1 MILMWV
7 GIAIVGFTAIL
18 LIVFAVL
25 LKDHRGYPIRQVP
38 QISHWMRAHTAAVER
53 QGYQNIFLGQHLFC
67 PAYPGVGY
75 HALSVLPTFLDPEI
89 GWAGGGLRVSA
100 GDGSLLV
107 LAQEIIQGR
116 YREGYHP
123 NLNASGVQTHLYGPT
138 PISVTA
144 GILPE
149 LHDNPYHSVAFL
161 GVYGPEV
168 LIMASTAQRLGGYVF
183 VAAGSLISQA
193 TLFASVED
201 QLIGEEIFM
210 LPGILN
216 PQAKFQSALLT
227 EDILRIILI
236 VALIVLA
243 ILKLVNLL

>member
-7 GIAIVGFTAIL
+7 GIAIVGLAAIL
-18 LIVFAVL
+18 LIVFTVL
-25 LKDHRGYPIRQVP
+25 FRDHKGYPIRQMPKV
-38 QISHWMRAHTAAVER
+38 SRWMRAHTAAIER

-67 PAYPGVGY
+67 PAFPGVGY
-75 HALSVLPTFLDPEI
+75 HVLSILPTLLDPEI
-89 GWAGGGLRVSA
+89 AWGGGLRVSA

-116 YREGYHP
+116 YQDGYHP
-123 NLNASGVQTHLYGPT
+123 NLNDSGVQVHLYGPT

-144 GILPE
+144 GLLPE
-149 LHDNPYHSVAFL
+149 LHEKPYHSVAFL

-168 LIMASTAQRLGGYVF
+168 LTLATAARRLGGHVF
-183 VAAGSLISQA
+183 VAAGNLISQA
-193 TLFASVED
+193 TLFASIQD

-216 PQAKFQSALLT
+216 PKAKFQSAMLT

-243 ILKLVNLL
+243 LLKLVNLL

>member
-1 MILMWV
+1 MWV
-7 GIAIVGFTAIL
+7 GISIIGLAAIL
-18 LIVFAVL
+18 LIVFTVFF
-25 LKDHRGYPIRQVP
+25 KDRKGYLIRQMP
-38 QISHWMRAHTAAVER
+38 QISHWMKAHTAAVER

-75 HALSVLPTFLDPEI
+75 HALSVLPTFLDSEI
-89 GWAGGGLRVSA
+89 GLGGGVRVSA
-100 GDGSLLV
+100 GDGSLVV

-116 YREGYHP
+116 YREGYHL
-123 NLNASGVQTHLYGPT
+123 NLNTSGVQTHLYGTT

-144 GILPE
+144 GILSE
-149 LHDNPYHSVAFL
+149 FHDQPNHSIAFL
-161 GVYGPEV
+161 GNYGPEV
-168 LIMASTAQRLGGYVF
+168 LTMASTAQRLGGHVF

-193 TLFASVED
+193 TLFASIQD

-210 LPGILN
+210 LPGMLN
-216 PQAKFQSALLT
+216 PKVKYQSALFT

-236 VALIVLA
+236 GALIVLA